1 MFKLKISMWVL
12 QFALAIGSHSF
23 LVGGDWRI
31 VSLS

>member
-1 MFKLKISMWVL
+1 MWVL